1 MMKRTPERFGNMTEL
16 LMKPRKLTLQEL
28 PSLSCLGTIE
38 GDSLTLERSPK
49 GYKLKTPV
57 TFPIDRL
64 LAVGQRG
71 LAEYV
76 VDSLI
81 VQRPRLIPW
90 VLENQSLIELARY
103 LLRSRS
109 GSLMGFYVY
118 ANTVH
123 QYSVR
128 LGFSPDQIIRD
139 ASSNNKE
146 LDLARIKKH
155 RRFLE
160 DCLAELQDQGR
171 SPGRIHSYAKH
182 VRTFYRVNEIEIPC
196 PTLPRP
202 AVVRKDRAPKPEELQ
217 RLLDIADLREKVI
230 ISMLAL
236 AGFREGTLVRLTYS
250 HVREDLEKGIVPI
263 HIHVEAAITKGKYHD
278 YDTFLGAEAATYLKL
293 YLDKRRQGSPD
304 EKMPPEEISD
314 SSPLIR
320 DAQSAKPR
328 PVGEKQLYKIIHGLY
343 HETGLL
349 RKEVNGGYDLRV
361 HSIRK
366 FFKTQLMA
374 LGIQPDY
381 VDYMMG
387 HTVDVYHD
395 IQSKDIEFLRN
406 VYASAGLSIKPRASY
421 TKLDML
427 KETMRAWGL
436 EPEKFLTKEALA
448 EPHRTYASPQ
458 EREEEEVRLLGLA
471 LRENLKK
478 ELLASLKHQ
487 VRY

>member
-1 MMKRTPERFGNMTEL
+1 MTEL
-16 LMKPRKLTLQEL
+16 LLKPRKLTLQEL
-28 PSLSCLGTIE
+28 PFLQSLGTVE
-38 GDSLTLERSPK
+38 GDTISLERSPK

-57 TFPIDRL
+57 TVPVDRL
-64 LAVGQRG
+64 LTVGQRG
-71 LAEYV
+71 LAEYIIN
-76 VDSLI
+76 SLI
-81 VQRPRLIPW
+81 AQRPRLIPW

-118 ANTVH
+118 TNTVH
-123 QYSVR
+123 QYSTR
-128 LGFSPDQIIRD
+128 LGFSPDQIITD
-139 ASSNNKE
+139 VTPTSGQ
-146 LDLARIKKH
+146 LGPTRIKKH

-182 VRTFYRVNEIEIPC
+182 IRTFYRINEVEIPC
-196 PTLPRP
+196 PNLPRP
-202 AVVRKDRAPKPEELQ
+202 TVVRKDRAPKPEELQ
-217 RLLDIADLREKVI
+217 RLLDIADLREKVA

-236 AGFREGTLVRLTYS
+236 GGFREGTLVRLRYS
-250 HVREDLEKGIVPI
+250 HVHEDIERGIVPI

-304 EKMPPEEISD
+304 EKIPPEEISD
-314 SSPLIR
+314 DSPLIR
-320 DAQSAKPR
+320 DVQSAKPR
-328 PVGEKQLYKIIHGLY
+328 PVGEKQLYKMIHGLY
-343 HETGLL
+343 HEAGLL
-349 RKEVNGGYDLRV
+349 RKDGNGGYDLRV

-395 IQSKDIEFLRN
+395 IQSKGIEFLRN
-406 VYASAGLSIKPRASY
+406 VYASAGLSIKPKTRH
-421 TKLDML
+421 TKIDML
-427 KETMRAWGL
+427 KEMMRAWGL
-436 EPEKFLTKEALA
+436 EPEKILTSEALA
-448 EPHRTYASPQ
+448 EPHRIYTT
-458 EREEEEVRLLGLA
+458 REECEDNEMRLLGLA
-471 LRENLKK
+471 LKDHIKK
-478 ELLASLKHQ
+478 ELLADFKPANSH
-487 VRY
+487 